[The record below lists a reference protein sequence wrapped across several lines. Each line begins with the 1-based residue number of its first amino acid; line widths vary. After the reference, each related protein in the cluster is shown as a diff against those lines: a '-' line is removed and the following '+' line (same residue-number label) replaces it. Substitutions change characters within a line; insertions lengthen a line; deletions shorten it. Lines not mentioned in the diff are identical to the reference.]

1 MIKPILLISILLIPL
16 VSAIYGGESEIV
28 YHFDK
33 CSSLDII
40 VSGTLEINKTEYNF
54 SSCSETNEN
63 IWECDCYDGF
73 DLIMTTKG
81 NTLNNYTIEMTY
93 AYQGEEVV
101 IVSSNNG
108 RTTSNSLICDD
119 WSECID
125 GNMTRFCYNKNDKEV
140 KYKRTRP
147 CDMEIKI
154 NKPVIKEPETN
165 ETIILDPNINK
176 TIIIEPKVKEEK
188 SYKWLIIISSIIVT
202 TVIIGVIINRRY
214 KYE

>member
-1 MIKPILLISILLIPL
+1 MKPTILISILLIPL

-33 CSSLDII
+33 CSSLDVI
-40 VSGTLEINKTEYNF
+40 VSGTLEINNTEYNF
-54 SSCSETNEN
+54 LSCSETNEN

-119 WSECID
+119 WSECIV

-154 NKPVIKEPETN
+154 DEIIKEPETN
-165 ETIILDPNINK
+165 ETIILDPDINK
-176 TIIIEPKVKEEK
+176 TIIIEPEIKEEK

-202 TVIIGVIINRRY
+202 IVIIGVIINRRY

>member
-1 MIKPILLISILLIPL
+1 MKPTMLISILLIPL

-33 CSSLDII
+33 CSSLDVI
-40 VSGTLEINKTEYNF
+40 VSGTLEINNTEYNF
-54 SSCSETNEN
+54 LSCSETNEN
-63 IWECDCYDGF
+63 IWECDCYNGF

-108 RTTSNSLICDD
+108 RTTSNSLICGD

-125 GNMTRFCYNKNDKEV
+125 GNMTRFCYDKNDKETN
-140 KYKRTRP
+140 YMRTRP

-154 NKPVIKEPETN
+154 DKTEINKTIIKEPETN
-165 ETIILDPNINK
+165 ETLHIDFDVVQLPI
-176 TIIIEPKVKEEK
+176 KEEK
-188 SYKWLIIISSIIVT
+188 SYKWLIILISSIIVT
-202 TVIIGVIINRRY
+202 IVIIGVIINRRY